1 MTIIL
6 IVSSFSGQSFYKQI
20 MFRKRQEA
28 AERCPPGWRH
38 REGRVS
44 VHQEPGE
51 GPELPQSREQGES
64 KTSILSDLILL
75 IVKGMEDD
83 SCQSSTPKALTGTP
97 LSKNAPPQ
105 VCEHSNTLNVI
116 DEFFNKSG

>member
-1 MTIIL
+1 
-6 IVSSFSGQSFYKQI
+6 

-28 AERCPPGWRH
+28 PERCSPGWRH

-51 GPELPQSREQGES
+51 GPELPQPREQGET
-64 KTSILSDLILL
+64 KAFILSDFILL
-75 IVKGMEDD
+75 MFKGMEDD
-83 SCQSSTPKALTGTP
+83 SQSSTPKALTGTP

-105 VCEHSNTLNVI
+105 VCNTLIVI
-116 DEFFNKSG
+116 NEFFNKSD